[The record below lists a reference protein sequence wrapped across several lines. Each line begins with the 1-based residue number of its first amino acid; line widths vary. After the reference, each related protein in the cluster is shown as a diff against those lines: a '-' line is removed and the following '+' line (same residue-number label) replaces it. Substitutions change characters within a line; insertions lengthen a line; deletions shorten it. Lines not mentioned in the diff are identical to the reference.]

1 MERFCLD
8 PGAASPAQAIDVSV
22 IAPRTDKTVCDK
34 VQSTNLIIDGSQTE
48 HPSKT
53 RTEFNNHDHIRHFD
67 KIDVD
72 KSTGTITR

>member
-8 PGAASPAQAIDVSV
+8 PGAASSAQATDVSV
-22 IAPRTDKTVCDK
+22 IAPRTDKNVCDK
-34 VQSTNLIIDGSQTE
+34 VQSKKFIVDDSQTE

-53 RTEFNNHDHIRHFD
+53 RTEFDNQDNIRHFD